1 MRSTVAGLLVLS
13 LLAGSAFAQSDN
25 RAKLAQK
32 NFNTVELLESQV
44 ADIEFVDQP
53 LDTVID
59 WLGKE
64 FAGRNI
70 YVNWQQLESL
80 SIEKTKEVTLSLKGF
95 TLSRVLWMIMKE
107 ASGGETR
114 LAYRA
119 SGNLIVISTADD
131 LGQEMI
137 VKVYDVTD
145 LIVRVRNFTNAPQ
158 IDIQQA
164 AQSGGGGGGGNIFGG
179 GGGGQEDEEDEEQ
192 QAGEVDP
199 EMELLIEMITN
210 TIDFES
216 WFANGGKGTITA
228 FRRQL
233 VVRNNIGVHQK
244 LGGASEEGAVR

>member
-1 MRSTVAGLLVLS
+1 MRTTVAGLLAIS
-13 LLAGSAFAQSDN
+13 LLAGSAFAQTEN
-25 RAKLAQK
+25 RAKIAQRTY
-32 NFNTVELLESQV
+32 NTVELLESQV

-64 FAGRNI
+64 FPGLNI
-70 YVNWQQLESL
+70 YVNWQKLESL
-80 SIEKTKEVTLSLKGF
+80 SIEKTKDVTLSLRGF

-107 ASGGETR
+107 ASGGEVR

-119 SGNLIVISTADD
+119 SGNLIVISTEED
-131 LGQEMI
+131 LGTEMV

-164 AQSGGGGGGGNIFGG
+164 AQSGGGGGGQNIFGG
-179 GGGGQEDEEDEEQ
+179 GSGGQEEDEQEEDQ
-192 QAGEVDP
+192 PGEVDP
-199 EMELLIEMITN
+199 EMQLLIDMITT
-210 TIDFES
+210 TIDFDS
-216 WFANGGKGTITA
+216 WQVNGGKGTITA

-244 LGGASEEGAVR
+244 LGGAIEEGTGR

>member
-1 MRSTVAGLLVLS
+1 MRSTLAGLLVLS
-13 LLAGSAFAQSDN
+13 LFATAAFAQSEP
-25 RAKLAQK
+25 RAKIAQRTY
-32 NFNTVELLESQV
+32 NTVELLESQV
-44 ADIEFVDQP
+44 ADIDFVDQP

-64 FAGRNI
+64 FPGLNI

-95 TLSRVLWMIMKE
+95 TMSRVLWMLMKE

-119 SGNLIVISTADD
+119 SGNLIVISTEED
-131 LGQEMI
+131 LGTEMI
-137 VKVYDVTD
+137 VKAYDVTD
-145 LIVRVRNFTNAPQ
+145 LIVRVRNFRDAPQ

-164 AQSGGGGGGGNIFGG
+164 AQSGGGGGGNIFGG
-179 GGGGQEDEEDEEQ
+179 QGGGEEDDEEDQE
-192 QAGEVDP
+192 AGEIDP
-199 EMELLIEMITN
+199 EMELLIEIITT
-210 TIDFES
+210 TIEFES
-216 WFANGGKGTITA
+216 WQVNGGKGTITA

-244 LGGASEEGAVR
+244 LGGAIEEGS